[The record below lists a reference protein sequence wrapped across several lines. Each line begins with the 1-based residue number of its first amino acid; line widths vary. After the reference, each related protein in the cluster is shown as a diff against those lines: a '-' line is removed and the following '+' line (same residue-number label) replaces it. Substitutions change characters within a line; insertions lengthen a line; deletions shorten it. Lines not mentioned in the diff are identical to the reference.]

1 MDSKKLKE
9 LQWKVFQNVAAAQLV
24 PLMRIGDELKL
35 FTTLANL
42 GPSKNNDEVE
52 GKFFLSEEQ
61 AAVFAHEDITALMI
75 GAYDSLAASVMDE
88 PKIRAAFKTGQ
99 GVGWGD
105 HHQCYFRGTA
115 RFFKPVYKSNLVWR
129 W

>member
-35 FTTLANL
+35 FTQLANM
-42 GPSKNNDEVE
+42 GPCKNAEFAKAAEIDARYSLEWLSAMCAAGYASYDATE

-61 AAVFAHEDITALMI
+61 AAV
-75 GAYDSLAASVMDE
+75 
-88 PKIRAAFKTGQ
+88 
-99 GVGWGD
+99 
-105 HHQCYFRGTA
+105 
-115 RFFKPVYKSNLVWR
+115 
-129 W
+129 

>member
-42 GPSKNNDEVE
+42 GPSKNNDFAKAAEIDARYS
-52 GKFFLSEEQ
+52 GYLARQEQ
-61 AAVFAHEDITALMI
+61 QIQRVIVCPRWGYYLR
-75 GAYDSLAASVMDE
+75 
-88 PKIRAAFKTGQ
+88 IRAIRCVDCSA
-99 GVGWGD
+99 
-105 HHQCYFRGTA
+105 C
-115 RFFKPVYKSNLVWR
+115 
-129 W
+129 